1 MKKPLKQLPTRV
13 WRTYRG
19 GKLLEEFLGYPNP
32 SDSDYPEDWISS
44 FLEAKNPQYVEKE
57 GISKVG

>member
-19 GKLLEEFLGYPNP
+19 GKLLEEFLGYDNP
-32 SDSDYPEDWISS
+32 VDSDYPEDWISS
-44 FLEAKNPQYVEKE
+44 FLELF
-57 GISKVG
+57 ISLIYQRGRGER